1 MEFGQA
7 FDEAGALLTLLG
19 ILIAT
24 PIMLMMT
31 RNIGNPEFD
40 MNAAFLEGIYG
51 IVGAIMPALIPT
63 LAVAVLIYLY
73 E

>member
-7 FDEAGALLTLLG
+7 FDDAGALLTLLG
-19 ILIAT
+19 ILIVT
-24 PIMLMMT
+24 PIMLLMA

-40 MNAAFLEGIYG
+40 MNAAFLEGISG